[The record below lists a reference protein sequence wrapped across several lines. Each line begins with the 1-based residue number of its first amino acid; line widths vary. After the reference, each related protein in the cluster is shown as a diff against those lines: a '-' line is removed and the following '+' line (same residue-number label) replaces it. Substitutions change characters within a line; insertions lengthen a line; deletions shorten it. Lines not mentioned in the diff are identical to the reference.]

1 MGGVW
6 APTCGHRGPP
16 LNWPLE
22 ALLDVL
28 LPVNTLR
35 RSCSAIIGP
44 RGSTIFGAPV
54 AFAQSSTSQPR
65 LRGECHGPDSRS
77 ALLRVIGGLH
87 TLLEAAKAEGAAVAN
102 FHEAEG
108 KLVFNA
114 EAPTQYV
121 ANVIWTS
128 LKEAAGT
135 EAPTD
140 INANITVKDNSV
152 YHRHTV
158 VSGESLSKIAKH
170 YFLDANKYPAIFEAN
185 KDILKN
191 PDSINVGQV
200 LVIPNL

>member
-1 MGGVW
+1 MLTTKYN
-6 APTCGHRGPP
+6 A
-16 LNWPLE
+16 
-22 ALLDVL
+22 A
-28 LPVNTLR
+28 
-35 RSCSAIIGP
+35 
-44 RGSTIFGAPV
+44 
-54 AFAQSSTSQPR
+54 
-65 LRGECHGPDSRS
+65 
-77 ALLRVIGGLH
+77 
-87 TLLEAAKAEGAAVAN
+87 LEAAKAEGAAVAN

-108 KLVFNA
+108 KLIFNA